1 MSKPTSSSHYST
13 AKKLRLSAG
22 KLAASFST
30 LAVAATALVALS
42 VSPASAHSHLPASGC
57 VNGTFIATSE
67 RSDGLVQDCLTLIAI
82 LDHWPGAL
90 SVRDWGA
97 NGQNIRFWPGVKVS
111 GGRVT
116 ELNLQ
121 AKILTG
127 TIPAEIGDLTAL
139 TRLNLG
145 HNYLTGP
152 IPEEIG
158 SLAELTTLNLRYNSL
173 SGPIPSEIGQL
184 AELTQLRLN
193 RNNLEGGIIRELGK
207 LAKLSWLD
215 LSSNRLEGSIPSDV
229 VKLARFQ
236 GGRLGLFGFCRNHL
250 SGSVP
255 VPLQFGI
262 ILIGYP
268 ASQGYNPIA
277 CQTKPSPITTA
288 PLEVPE
294 PPQTST
300 VAGCSDGTFVRQ
312 PADTAAESYIGLVQD
327 CRALF
332 ALKDHCASLIA
343 NKWGTGLIRTIN
355 FWDGVTVRD
364 DRVTRLSLRDEPG
377 ERKNKSLNCTLPKE
391 IGNLTAL
398 TSLDLR
404 GSNLYGPIPKE
415 IGNLTQLTTLNLREN
430 KLTGA
435 IPTEIGELRKLA
447 LLDLSSND
455 LTGSIPNEIGSL
467 AELINLNLNGNQI
480 SGNIPSQI
488 GNLAK
493 LTRLELD
500 NNNLLGEIPAQM
512 GNMAALA
519 NLSLRDN
526 DLSKSIPA
534 ELGDLSE
541 LAYLDL
547 SQNNLSGSIP
557 SELGKLAELQTLNLY
572 DNLLTGPIPEAVND
586 LRRPAGFVREGDG
599 KLVSFNYCRNY
610 LSQSGD
616 SSLLGCQRI
625 PPSILGD
632 CSVITGAVEDE
643 AIAEEHEDASFLL
656 EMDCQALFAI
666 ERYWFGIPEDRALL
680 RNADFWSGIAI
691 TNGRVTSMYLPA
703 ISLAKEIPREISQLT
718 ELAALDLSRNELIGP
733 IHAGLA
739 NLRKLIWLDLSDNQL
754 TGYIPAEL
762 QMLSQLAWLDI
773 SDNKIAGRIPTEL
786 SNLRKLKTLDLSNN
800 NFWTIIPAVLG
811 NLPELNVLDLS
822 NNNFLSA
829 IPANLGSLS
838 KLVSLDISHN
848 KLTGSIP
855 SELGSLAEIEGGNL
869 KVFSFCGNRLTGAV
883 PEALRPGPDS
893 SEASP
898 WEDEA
903 DIEAPPEIILAD
915 YPADAEYDPIECQI
929 PSTS

>member
-42 VSPASAHSHLPASGC
+42 ASPASAHTHLPASGC

-90 SVRDWGA
+90 SVRDWGRSPDYMS
-97 NGQNIRFWPGVKVS
+97 IYSWPGVKIS

-127 TIPAEIGDLTAL
+127 TIPAEIGDLAAL
-139 TRLNLG
+139 TRLNLS

-158 SLAELTTLNLRYNSL
+158 SLAELTTLNLNYNSL
-173 SGPIPSEIGQL
+173 SGPIPPEIGQL

-255 VPLQFGI
+255 EPLQFGI

-277 CQTKPSPITTA
+277 CQTKPEPITA

-300 VAGCSDGTFVRQ
+300 VAGCSDGTFVKQ
-312 PADTAAESYIGLVQD
+312 PVDTAAKSYIGLVQD

-332 ALKDHCASLIA
+332 ALKDHCVSLIA

-355 FWDGVTVRD
+355 FWDGVTIRG

-415 IGNLTQLTTLNLREN
+415 IGNLAQLTTLNLRNN
-430 KLTGA
+430 KLSGA
-435 IPTEIGELRKLA
+435 IPTEIGELKKLT
-447 LLDLSSND
+447 LLDLSLND

-467 AELINLNLNGNQI
+467 AELTNLNLNSNQI
-480 SGNIPSQI
+480 TGKIPSQI

-493 LTRLELD
+493 LTRLQLG
-500 NNNLLGEIPAQM
+500 NNRLLGEIPAQM
-512 GNMAALA
+512 GNMAALTCL
-519 NLSLRDN
+519 NLRSN
-526 DLSKSIPA
+526 GLSKSIPA

-541 LAYLDL
+541 LDYLDL
-547 SQNNLSGSIP
+547 SRNNLSGSIP
-557 SELGKLAELQTLNLY
+557 SELGKLAELRTLNLY
-572 DNLLTGPIPEAVND
+572 DNLLTGSIPEAVND
-586 LRRPAGFVREGDG
+586 LRRTAGFARNEPHYNCDRI
-599 KLVSFNYCRNY
+599 LVSASFYYCRNY
-610 LSQSGD
+610 LSQRNSP
-616 SSLLGCQRI
+616 SLLGCQKI
-625 PPSILGD
+625 PPSALGA

-643 AIAEEHEDASFLL
+643 AIAEEYEDANILL
-656 EMDCQALFAI
+656 KLDCQALFDI
-666 ERYWFGIPEDRALL
+666 ERYWFGIPQDRDLL

-691 TNGRVTSMYLPA
+691 TDGRVTGMYLPA
-703 ISLAKEIPREISQLT
+703 ISLTKEIPREISQLT

-739 NLRKLIWLDLSDNQL
+739 NLHKLIWLDLSDNQL

-786 SNLRKLKTLDLSNN
+786 SNLLKLKTLDLSNN

-848 KLTGSIP
+848 QFTGSIP
-855 SELGSLAEIEGGNL
+855 SELGSLAEEEGGNL
-869 KVFSFCGNRLTGAV
+869 KVFGFCGNRLTGAV
-883 PEALRPGPDS
+883 PEALRPGPDIP
-893 SEASP
+893 ETSP
-898 WEDEA
+898 
-903 DIEAPPEIILAD
+903 IVLTD

>member
-1 MSKPTSSSHYST
+1 MSKPTSSSQYST

-30 LAVAATALVALS
+30 LAVATTALVALS

-97 NGQNIRFWPGVKVS
+97 NGQNIRFWPGVKIS

-127 TIPAEIGDLTAL
+127 TIPAEIGDLAAL
-139 TRLNLG
+139 TRLNLS

-173 SGPIPSEIGQL
+173 SGPIPPEIGQL

-255 VPLQFGI
+255 EPLQFGI

-277 CQTKPSPITTA
+277 CQTKPEPITA
-288 PLEVPE
+288 PLEIPE

-300 VAGCSDGTFVRQ
+300 VAGCSDGTFVKQ
-312 PADTAAESYIGLVQD
+312 PVDTAAKSYIGLVQD

-332 ALKDHCASLIA
+332 ALKDHCVSLIA

-355 FWDGVTVRD
+355 FWDGVTIRD

-377 ERKNKSLNCTLPKE
+377 ERKNKSLNCTLPEE

-415 IGNLTQLTTLNLREN
+415 IGNLTQLTTLNLRNN
-430 KLTGA
+430 KLSGA
-435 IPTEIGELRKLA
+435 IPTEIGELKKLT
-447 LLDLSSND
+447 LLDLSLND

-467 AELINLNLNGNQI
+467 AELTNLNLNSNQI
-480 SGNIPSQI
+480 SGKIPRQI

-493 LTRLELD
+493 LARLELAD
-500 NNNLLGEIPAQM
+500 NSLLGEIPAQM
-512 GNMAALA
+512 GNMAALTS
-519 NLSLRDN
+519 LSLRSN
-526 DLSKSIPA
+526 SLSKSIPP

-541 LAYLDL
+541 LYYLDL
-547 SQNNLSGSIP
+547 SRNNLSGTIP
-557 SELGKLAELQTLNLY
+557 SELGKLAELETLNLY
-572 DNLLTGPIPEAVND
+572 DNLLTGSIPEAVND
-586 LRRPAGFVREGDG
+586 LRRPDGIVREGDG
-599 KLVSFNYCRNY
+599 KLVAFYYCRNY
-610 LSQSGD
+610 LIQRD
-616 SSLLGCQRI
+616 SPSLLGCQKI
-625 PPSILGD
+625 PPSTLGD

-643 AIAEEHEDASFLL
+643 AIAEENEDANFLL

-666 ERYWFGIPEDRALL
+666 ERYWFGIPEDRDLL

-691 TNGRVTSMYLPA
+691 TDGRVTGMYLPA
-703 ISLAKEIPREISQLT
+703 ISLTKEIPREISQLT

-739 NLRKLIWLDLSDNQL
+739 NLHKLIWLDLSDNQL

-822 NNNFLSA
+822 NNNFLNA

-848 KLTGSIP
+848 QFTGSIP
-855 SELGSLAEIEGGNL
+855 SELGSLAEEEGGNL

-883 PEALRPGPDS
+883 PEALRPGPDIP
-893 SEASP
+893 ETSP
-898 WEDEA
+898 
-903 DIEAPPEIILAD
+903 IVLTD

>member
-1 MSKPTSSSHYST
+1 MSKPTSSSHYSI
-13 AKKLRLSAG
+13 AKRFRLSAG

-42 VSPASAHSHLPASGC
+42 ASPASAHSHLPASGC

-127 TIPAEIGDLTAL
+127 TIPAEIGDLAAL
-139 TRLNLG
+139 TRLNLS

-173 SGPIPSEIGQL
+173 SGPIPPEIGQL

-255 VPLQFGI
+255 EPLQFGI

-277 CQTKPSPITTA
+277 CQTKPSPISTA
-288 PLEVPE
+288 PLEVPD

-300 VAGCSDGTFVRQ
+300 VAGCSDGTFVKQ
-312 PADTAAESYIGLVQD
+312 PAATAAESHIGLVQD

-332 ALKDHCASLIA
+332 ALRDHCTSRVAS
-343 NKWGTGLIRTIN
+343 KWGTGLIRTIN
-355 FWDGVTVRD
+355 FWDRVTVRD
-364 DRVTRLSLRDEPG
+364 GRVTRLSLRNE
-377 ERKNKSLNCTLPKE
+377 SLNCTLPEE
-391 IGNLTAL
+391 IGDLTAL
-398 TSLDLR
+398 TSLDLS
-404 GSNLYGPIPKE
+404 GTSLYGPIPKE
-415 IGNLTQLTTLNLREN
+415 IGNLAQLNTLNLQDN
-430 KLTGA
+430 KLSGA
-435 IPTEIGELRKLA
+435 IPTEIGELKKLT
-447 LLDLSSND
+447 LLDLSLND

-467 AELINLNLNGNQI
+467 AELTNLNLNSNQI
-480 SGNIPSQI
+480 TGKIPSQI

-493 LTRLELD
+493 LTRLELAD
-500 NNNLLGEIPAQM
+500 NRLLGEIPAQM
-512 GNMAALA
+512 GNMAALTS
-519 NLSLRDN
+519 LSLRSN
-526 DLSKSIPA
+526 SLSKSIPP

-541 LAYLDL
+541 LYYLDL
-547 SQNNLSGSIP
+547 SRNNLSGSIP
-557 SELGKLAELQTLNLY
+557 SELGELAELETLNLY
-572 DNLLTGPIPEAVND
+572 DNLLTGSIPEAVND
-586 LRRPAGFVREGDG
+586 LRRPDGIVREGDG
-599 KLVSFNYCRNY
+599 KLVAFYYCRNY
-610 LSQSGD
+610 LSQRD
-616 SSLLGCQRI
+616 SPSLLGCQKI
-625 PPSILGD
+625 PPSTLGA

-643 AIAEEHEDASFLL
+643 AIAEEYEDANILQK
-656 EMDCQALFAI
+656 MDCQALFDI
-666 ERYWFGIPEDRALL
+666 ERYWFGIPEDRDLL

-691 TNGRVTSMYLPA
+691 TDGRVTGMYLPA
-703 ISLAKEIPREISQLT
+703 ISLTKEIPREISQLT

-739 NLRKLIWLDLSDNQL
+739 NLHKLIWLDLSDNQL

-773 SDNKIAGRIPTEL
+773 SDNKISGRIPTEL

-822 NNNFLSA
+822 NNNFLSD

-848 KLTGSIP
+848 QFTGSIP
-855 SELGSLAEIEGGNL
+855 SELGSLAEEEGGNL
-869 KVFSFCGNRLTGAV
+869 KVFGFCGNRLTGAV
-883 PEALRPGPDS
+883 PEALRPGPDIP
-893 SEASP
+893 ETSP
-898 WEDEA
+898 
-903 DIEAPPEIILAD
+903 IVLTD

>member
-30 LAVAATALVALS
+30 LAVAATALVTLS
-42 VSPASAHSHLPASGC
+42 VSPASAHTHLPASGC

-90 SVRDWGA
+90 SVRDWGRSPDYMS
-97 NGQNIRFWPGVKVS
+97 IYSWPGVKIS

-127 TIPAEIGDLTAL
+127 TIPAEIGDLAAL
-139 TRLNLG
+139 TRLNLS

-173 SGPIPSEIGQL
+173 SGPIPPEIGQL

-255 VPLQFGI
+255 EPLQFGI

-277 CQTKPSPITTA
+277 CQTKPEPITA

-300 VAGCSDGTFVRQ
+300 VAGCSDGTFVKQ
-312 PADTAAESYIGLVQD
+312 PVDTAAKSYIGLVQD

-332 ALKDHCASLIA
+332 ALKDHCTSRVASR
-343 NKWGTGLIRTIN
+343 WGTGLIRTIN
-355 FWDGVTVRD
+355 FWDRVTVRD
-364 DRVTRLSLRDEPG
+364 GRVTRLSL
-377 ERKNKSLNCTLPKE
+377 KNESLNCTLPEE

-398 TSLDLR
+398 TSLDLS
-404 GSNLYGPIPKE
+404 GTSLYGPIPKE
-415 IGNLTQLTTLNLREN
+415 IGNMSQLSTLNLRDN
-430 KLTGA
+430 KLSGA
-435 IPTEIGELRKLA
+435 IPTEIGELKKLT
-447 LLDLSSND
+447 LLDLSLND

-467 AELINLNLNGNQI
+467 AELTNLNLNSNQI
-480 SGNIPSQI
+480 SGKIPRQI

-493 LTRLELD
+493 LARLELAD
-500 NNNLLGEIPAQM
+500 NSLLGEIPAQM
-512 GNMAALA
+512 GNMAALTS
-519 NLSLRDN
+519 LSLRSN
-526 DLSKSIPA
+526 SLSKSIPP

-541 LAYLDL
+541 LDYLDL
-547 SQNNLSGSIP
+547 SRNNLSGSIP
-557 SELGKLAELQTLNLY
+557 SELGKLAELETLNLY
-572 DNLLTGPIPEAVND
+572 DNLLTGSIPEAVND
-586 LRRPAGFVREGDG
+586 LRRPDGIVREGDG
-599 KLVSFNYCRNY
+599 KLVAFYYCRNY
-610 LSQSGD
+610 LSQRD
-616 SSLLGCQRI
+616 SPSLLGCQKI
-625 PPSILGD
+625 PPSALGA

-643 AIAEEHEDASFLL
+643 AIAEEYEDANILL
-656 EMDCQALFAI
+656 KLDCQALFDI
-666 ERYWFGIPEDRALL
+666 ERYWFGIPQDRDLL

-691 TNGRVTSMYLPA
+691 TDGRVTGMYLPA
-703 ISLAKEIPREISQLT
+703 ISLTKEIPREISQLT

-739 NLRKLIWLDLSDNQL
+739 NLHKLLWLDLSDNKL
-754 TGYIPAEL
+754 TGYIPTEL
-762 QMLSQLAWLDI
+762 GMLYQLAWLDI

-786 SNLRKLKTLDLSNN
+786 SNLHKLRTLDLSNN

-838 KLVSLDISHN
+838 TLVSLDISHN
-848 KLTGSIP
+848 QFTGSIP
-855 SELGSLAEIEGGNL
+855 SELGSLAEEEGGNL
-869 KVFSFCGNRLTGAV
+869 KVFGFCGNRLTGAV
-883 PEALRPGPDS
+883 PEALRPGPDIP
-893 SEASP
+893 ETSP
-898 WEDEA
+898 
-903 DIEAPPEIILAD
+903 IILTD

>member
-30 LAVAATALVALS
+30 LAVAAAALVALS

-97 NGQNIRFWPGVKVS
+97 YGQNIRFWPGVKVS

-127 TIPAEIGDLTAL
+127 TIPAEIGDLAAL
-139 TRLNLG
+139 TRLNLS

-173 SGPIPSEIGQL
+173 SGPIPPEIGQL

-255 VPLQFGI
+255 EPLQFGI

-288 PLEVPE
+288 PLEVPD

-300 VAGCSDGTFVRQ
+300 VAGCSDGTFVKQ
-312 PADTAAESYIGLVQD
+312 PATTAAESHIGLVQD

-332 ALKDHCASLIA
+332 ALKDHCTSRVAS
-343 NKWGTGLIRTIN
+343 KWGTGLIRTIN
-355 FWDGVTVRD
+355 FWDGVTIRD
-364 DRVTRLSLRDEPG
+364 DRVTRLSLRDE
-377 ERKNKSLNCTLPKE
+377 SLNCTLPEE

-398 TSLDLR
+398 TSLDLS
-404 GSNLYGPIPKE
+404 GSSLYGPIPKE
-415 IGNLTQLTTLNLREN
+415 IGNLAQLNTLYLQDN
-430 KLTGA
+430 KLSGA
-435 IPTEIGELRKLA
+435 IPTEIGELRKLT
-447 LLDLSSND
+447 LLDLSRND
-455 LTGSIPNEIGSL
+455 LTGSIPNEVGSL
-467 AELINLNLNGNQI
+467 AELINLNLSGNHI
-480 SGNIPSQI
+480 SGKIPSQI

-493 LTRLELD
+493 LTRLQLGD
-500 NNNLLGEIPAQM
+500 NSLWGEIPAQM

-519 NLSLRDN
+519 HLSLRSN
-526 DLSKSIPA
+526 LLSKSFPA

-547 SQNNLSGSIP
+547 SRNSLSGTIP
-557 SELGKLAELQTLNLY
+557 SELGELTELQTLNLY
-572 DNLLTGPIPEAVND
+572 DNLLTGSIPEAVDD

-610 LSQSGD
+610 LSQKNSP
-616 SSLLGCQRI
+616 SLLECQKI
-625 PPSILGD
+625 PPSTLGA

-643 AIAEEHEDASFLL
+643 AIAEEYEDATILL
-656 EMDCQALFAI
+656 ELDCQALFAI
-666 ERYWFGIPEDRALL
+666 ERYWFGIPQDRDLL

-691 TNGRVTSMYLPA
+691 TNGRVTSMRLPA
-703 ISLAKEIPREISQLT
+703 ISLTKEIPREISQLT

-739 NLRKLIWLDLSDNQL
+739 NLRKLIWLDLSNNKL

-800 NFWTIIPAVLG
+800 NFWTTIPAVLG

-829 IPANLGSLS
+829 IPANLGSLNT
-838 KLVSLDISHN
+838 LVSLDISHN
-848 KLTGSIP
+848 QLTGSIP
-855 SELGSLAEIEGGNL
+855 SELGSLAEEEGGNL

-883 PEALRPGPDS
+883 PEALRPGPAIP
-893 SEASP
+893 ETSP
-898 WEDEA
+898 
-903 DIEAPPEIILAD
+903 ITLTD